1 MRKWAPLLAV
11 GLGTFMLI
19 MDVTITLV
27 ALPDISSSLHTTLDA
42 LAWVIDG
49 YALALAAALLAV
61 GTLADRW
68 GQRRVYLAG
77 LAVFTI
83 ASLLCGLSDTPTLL
97 ITMRIVQGL
106 GAAGMF
112 ATSVSLLRHTYQ
124 GRDYGIAMG
133 AWGAVASGAAALGP
147 LVGGI
152 LTQGLGWGWIFFVNV
167 PIGVTALALTLRVVP
182 KPAEQPGGEH
192 PQLDVAGMLLFAL
205 FASSLLYGTIRSHAA
220 GWTGSGTLVSF
231 AVCVVALIAFLLR
244 QRAADQP
251 MFDLAL
257 LRRPAFA
264 VALVAMIVGEFTAY
278 GFMAYTS
285 IWLQSLTGLSPL
297 GAGLIMLPSSVG
309 SMIVS
314 MMAGRWLHRFL
325 PRYSLP
331 VALLLVAVGALAQAG
346 LAPGSTGSRV
356 VAGLFISGLG
366 MGMVFPLTTTLAIES
381 VPHRRAGMAAGAFTT
396 FQQLG
401 YAVGVAIFA
410 SVMAAAAKSDLTGHV
425 TDAHATAQELTGG
438 GAQAI
443 TAQVPATARPA
454 LEHLLSTAFVHGL
467 NTVAVIGAALAA
479 ITAVVAGFVL
489 RRETWAAHDHPQPDS
504 EDADALA
511 HA

>member
-27 ALPDISSSLHTTLDA
+27 ALPDISTSLHTSLDA

-49 YALALAAALLAV
+49 YALALAAALLAI

-83 ASLLCGLSDTPTLL
+83 ASLICGLAHTPALL
-97 ITMRIVQGL
+97 ITMRVVQGV

-133 AWGAVASGAAALGP
+133 VWGAIASGAAALGP
-147 LVGGI
+147 LAGGI

-167 PIGVTALALTLRVVP
+167 PIGIAALVLTVRVVP
-182 KPAEQPGGEH
+182 KPINRPGGAL
-192 PQLDVAGMLLFAL
+192 PNLDVAGMLLFAL
-205 FASSLLYGTIRSHAA
+205 FASSLLYGTIRSHAS
-220 GWTGSGTLVSF
+220 GWTGSQT
-231 AVCVVALIAFLLR
+231 LIAFGVCALALLAFVLR
-244 QRAADQP
+244 QRATDHP

-257 LRRPAFA
+257 LRRPAFTA
-264 VALVAMIVGEFTAY
+264 ALVAMFVGEFTAY

-297 GAGLIMLPSSVG
+297 GTGLIMLPSSAA

-314 MMAGRWLHRFL
+314 LMAGRRLRHYL

-346 LAPGSTGSRV
+346 LTPGSTGSRV
-356 VAGLFISGLG
+356 IAGLFIGGLG
-366 MGMVFPLTTTLAIES
+366 MGMVFPVATTLAIES

-401 YAVGVAIFA
+401 YAVGVAVFA
-410 SVMAAAAKSDLTGHV
+410 SVMTASAKSELTGHV
-425 TDAHATAQELTGG
+425 TDARATAQELTGG

-443 TAQVPATARPA
+443 TAQAPVTARPA

-479 ITAVVAGFVL
+479 VTALITGFVL
-489 RRETWAAHDHPQPDS
+489 RRETWAAAHYAEPDD
-504 EDADALA
+504 EETNALVNT
-511 HA
+511 